1 MGCRKIKVCCDSP
14 FFIKCVVK
22 PLALAM
28 GSIKKGEIMEEK
40 AIVQIRQAIQMRR
53 KIQRWDKYVQSARW
67 SVKRNQ
73 RQYKKLADILK
84 RKLR

>member
-1 MGCRKIKVCCDSP
+1 
-14 FFIKCVVK
+14 
-22 PLALAM
+22 
-28 GSIKKGEIMEEK
+28 MEEK